1 MKKQEITKEE
11 FETKIATFLKP
22 FEGFSL
28 ERERDSGIAY
38 LYYDSEGIPHIGYGF
53 NLTEE
58 SNLKIIWGIDE
69 KALLHNKLFNLKFNQ
84 QTKQLSLK
92 KGDFNNL
99 DIQRMMLYSAQFQ
112 DGSVEFFP
120 EIKIEKII
128 KNIKE
133 LKGENYNLAKISK
146 KEKEE
151 LAKHLT
157 IPMGNTEIERIT
169 IKNGMLKRGK
179 SILNALLQEQTKVDL
194 SNQLSPQGNYLTLE
208 RNKAED
214 VLKTI
219 ITNTTKEIG
228 NCKENDK
235 KRQALKP
242 LLNTEEGVALFSLY
256 YNTPKLIGEG
266 LQTALKENN
275 RFKVWFEIRYRSNL
289 SKIKGIAKRRFA
301 ESNIFGLFDGV
312 ERGGFDNTAEWSKKH
327 TPTLQEVIEFV
338 KFLYSPFRKEYDAR
352 VKENGQTKLI
362 KKTTNNYIDYIKAYE
377 TEMVFEGI
385 TLDEYDDSD
394 FNNHYV
400 PYQEWFDKLFILL
413 PTSSYHF
420 SLSSISIFS
429 QPLFH
434 PNTSTPNITATESI
448 KIALNPINKR
458 LNQIRSD
465 ASLPNE
471 AFFIST
477 GLYTPKAS
485 IDNQGLVTH
494 ILLDTSSHFDCDS
507 FTHPQNIIFY
517 IVLCDRLGE
526 NAKIVKLEGCSKALV
541 EVEDHQIG
549 MIGKKFNG
557 LIQINNKEGV
567 IYCFEKEADGKNSP
581 NLTIYDSFSSN
592 PLVTIFNLRSEG
604 NSNA

>member
-1 MKKQEITKEE
+1 MNKTKIISKIAEKTIPKNKQENHNQEIFSLLVQLFISFFKQLEKMGIDIEE
-11 FETKIATFLKP
+11 DAFAQNARVFIEQY
-22 FEGFSL
+22 EGFSS
-28 ERERDSGIAY
+28 DV
-38 LYYDSEGIPHIGYGF
+38 YYDSEKIPHIGFGF
-53 NLTEE
+53 NLSDKSTFFLVKPKIQEE
-58 SNLKIIWGIDE
+58 GLLFETIEAFTFKKEDGKYKLKKNNENLEVFGE
-69 KALLHNKLFNLKFNQ
+69 LKDKFDIQ
-84 QTKQLSLK
+84 DKKQLNDFLITTKEKLADGANDKYLK
-92 KGDFNNL
+92 SILKENL
-99 DIQRMMLYSAQFQ
+99 PFHINKQEAQ
-112 DGSVEFFP
+112 
-120 EIKIEKII
+120 KILRLLIDK
-128 KNIKE
+128 KR
-133 LKGENYNLAKISK
+133 LDLAKKIYK
-146 KEKEE
+146 PIPKVTNNKVKEE
-151 LAKHLT
+151 LA
-157 IPMGNTEIERIT
+157 IEEHK
-169 IKNGMLKRGK
+169 KNLN
-179 SILNALLQEQTKVDL
+179 SYEDLVIL
-194 SNQLSPQGNYLTLE
+194 
-208 RNKAED
+208 
-214 VLKTI
+214 
-219 ITNTTKEIG
+219 
-228 NCKENDK
+228 
-235 KRQALKP
+235 
-242 LLNTEEGVALFSLY
+242 SLY

-266 LQTALKENN
+266 LRTALKENN
-275 RFKVWFEIRYRSNL
+275 RFKVWFEIRYRSNGGK
-289 SKIKGIAKRRFA
+289 SKGIAKRRFA

-327 TPTLQEVIEFV
+327 TPTLQEMIEFM

-420 SLSSISIFS
+420 SLSSISVFS

-458 LNQIRSD
+458 LNQIRGN

-517 IVLCDRLGE
+517 IVLCDRLGL
-526 NAKIVKLEGCSKALV
+526 NAKIIKLEGCSKALV

-581 NLTIYDSFSSN
+581 NLTIYDSFSST